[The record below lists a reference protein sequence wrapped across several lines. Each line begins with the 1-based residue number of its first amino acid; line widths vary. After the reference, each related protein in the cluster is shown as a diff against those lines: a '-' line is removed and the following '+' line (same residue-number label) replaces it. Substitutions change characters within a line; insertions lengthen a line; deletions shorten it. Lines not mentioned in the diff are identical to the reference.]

1 MLRPYQTESVNALL
15 KAIHSKTNTI
25 LQLPTGT
32 GKTTVIAELI
42 KQWKSTIPN
51 SRALIIVHR
60 IELVDQMIDRFIQFG
75 IIAGKIQSGE
85 KVNLEFQ
92 IQLGLIQSLRNDG
105 RKPATVSLIIID
117 EAHHITANTYQNLIQ
132 YYDENKPVILGIT
145 ATPSRLDGAPLGKT
159 FNQLLQYGQINDF
172 VSNGY
177 LAPMKHYAT
186 GAPSLKQIN
195 VKNTG
200 DYDEKEL
207 EIEMSKDL
215 VMADLIKGY
224 EQHAKGKKTI
234 VFAVNTNHASL
245 IADRYKKKGYS
256 AVSID
261 YKTDPK
267 TRNELVEKFKSGEI
281 QILCNV
287 NLFTEGFDC
296 PDVEVVQL
304 ARPTKSLNLYLQMVG
319 RGMRIFPGKE
329 FGIIL
334 DNAKLWEEHGLSS
347 RDRIW
352 SLEGLEKEKRRII
365 IKHLSDD
372 NEGQSENQQP
382 EESNKLELIEIVF
395 EQEKNSLETD
405 GQMLQEVLF
414 FPKPIFILNR
424 DMKYY
429 NINKSNNF
437 KLRTMS
443 TDTINT
449 ITGQD
454 MSYYIILKKI
464 QPNLTIKQSAISS
477 NKFYQLLHEHLYNN
491 YSKRVHWA
499 HLVYYYITIWQESE
513 EKYNEIV
520 RKITKENNP
529 MTQIINS
536 FKMEDSLFDLNLS
549 DLFIKSIQN
558 ILTRAELKVIYD
570 SIQEKYFDHVYESIN
585 KLVFD

>member
-15 KAIHSKTNTI
+15 KAIHTKTNTI

-42 KQWKSTIPN
+42 KQWKSTTPN

-92 IQLGLIQSLRNDG
+92 IQVGLIQSLRNDG

-132 YYDENKPVILGIT
+132 YYDSNKPVILGVT

-177 LAPMKHYAT
+177 LSPMKHYAT
-186 GAPSLKQIN
+186 GAPSLNQIN

-200 DYDEKEL
+200 DYDEKQL

-245 IADRYKKKGYS
+245 IAARFQKKGYS

-261 YKTDPK
+261 YKTDSK
-267 TRNELVEKFKSGEI
+267 TRNELVEKFKNGKI

-329 FGIIL
+329 FGVIL

-347 RDRIW
+347 RNRIW
-352 SLEGLEKEKRRII
+352 NLDGLEKEKKRII
-365 IKHLSDD
+365 VKHLDD
-372 NEGQSENQQP
+372 ENEGQSDSQQP
-382 EESNKLELIEIVF
+382 EESNKLELIEIII
-395 EQEKNSLETD
+395 EEENQSSKSD
-405 GQMLQEVLF
+405 SQMLNDVLF
-414 FPKPIFILNR
+414 FPKPILILNR
-424 DMKYY
+424 DIKLY
-429 NINKSNNF
+429 NRNKLNNF

-443 TDTINT
+443 EDAINI
-449 ITGQD
+449 ITGQG

-464 QPNLTIKQSAISS
+464 QSNLIIKQSAIASK
-477 NKFYQLLHEHLYNN
+477 KFYEILHEYLYNN

-499 HLVYYYITIWQESE
+499 HLTYYYITIWHESE
-513 EKYNEIV
+513 EKYNEVVKMIK
-520 RKITKENNP
+520 RENNP

-536 FKMEDSLFDLNLS
+536 FENEDSLFDLNLS
-549 DLFIKSIQN
+549 ELFIKSIQK

-585 KLVFD
+585 NVVFD